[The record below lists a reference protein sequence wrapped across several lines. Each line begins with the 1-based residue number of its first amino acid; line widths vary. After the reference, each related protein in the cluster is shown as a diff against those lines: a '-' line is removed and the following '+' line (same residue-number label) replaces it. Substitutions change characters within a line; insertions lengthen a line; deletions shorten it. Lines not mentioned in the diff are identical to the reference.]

1 MRCMSGPYLT
11 SYRWFA
17 LTVATLH
24 FGCPRP
30 PRDRDESVAPHKQPL
45 QPFVQLLAE
54 LIDSP
59 AYDHAASQLLI
70 MLQKVPDRVDE

>member
-1 MRCMSGPYLT
+1 M
-11 SYRWFA
+11 
-17 LTVATLH
+17 
-24 FGCPRP
+24 
-30 PRDRDESVAPHKQPL
+30 APHKQPL